1 MYIKRLTSIAL
12 GHFSIDVLNSSIA
25 VILTVLSGKFDL
37 SISQIGLAAMIYT
50 FAASLTQPLF
60 GILADYLKGRW
71 LAAISVAWTGIFYAL
86 AAFAP
91 SYPLLVATLTIGAL
105 GSGAFHPVGMVNAAS
120 AGGKYPTTAT
130 SIFFL
135 LGQSGLALG
144 PISAGLLLQHLDI
157 AIGLPILALT
167 VIPAVVMMAIYLRHP
182 QHIILQE
189 DTAQDSQTQD
199 SQTQDSQILGNPAQD
214 RASVKDHPAREPK
227 AVAATPSAKG
237 GVPAPTMQRGYGHR
251 NYGRSVVFIAFIAVV
266 AFRAAT
272 AQSLMTLL
280 PKYFADLGYTSGAY
294 GIMIGIFAFAGA
306 LGTFL
311 GGYLGDRVNRRL
323 TIFASTLLSVPF
335 TFLLLRVEGP
345 LFFVVAALAGA
356 LLNIPHSILIVM
368 AQRLLP
374 KREGMI
380 GGAVLGFMFASGAIM
395 AWLASWLADFVGLPL
410 VLTLLAFLPIGAAVS
425 ALLLPPTRPRTF
437 TAPSAAAAD

>member
-1 MYIKRLTSIAL
+1 
-12 GHFSIDVLNSSIA
+12 
-25 VILTVLSGKFDL
+25 SGKFDL

-60 GILADYLKGRW
+60 GMLADYLKGRW
-71 LAAISVAWTGIFYAL
+71 LAAISVAWTGTFYAL

-91 SYPLLVATLTIGAL
+91 SYPLLVATLTVGAL

-144 PISAGLLLQHLDI
+144 PMSAGLLLQYLDI
-157 AIGLPILALT
+157 TMGLPLLALT
-167 VIPAVVMMAIYLRHP
+167 VIPAVVMMAMYLRHP
-182 QHIILQE
+182 QTIASQE
-189 DTAQDSQTQD
+189 TDSPTQEVSSAAQHSAPEGSSLTVRMPQRST
-199 SQTQDSQILGNPAQD
+199 I
-214 RASVKDHPAREPK
+214 VF
-227 AVAATPSAKG
+227 VAF
-237 GVPAPTMQRGYGHR
+237 V
-251 NYGRSVVFIAFIAVV
+251 AVV
-266 AFRAAT
+266 ALRAAT
-272 AQSLMTLL
+272 VQSLATLL
-280 PKYFADLGYTSGAY
+280 PKYFSDLGYTSGAY
-294 GIMIGIFAFAGA
+294 GVMIGIFAFAGA

-335 TFLLLRVEGP
+335 AFLLLRVEGP
-345 LFFVVAALAGA
+345 LFYVVAAAAGA
-356 LLNIPHSILIVM
+356 LLNVPHSILIIM

-380 GGAVLGFMFASGAIM
+380 GGAVLGFMFASGAAM
-395 AWLASWLADFVGLPL
+395 AWLASGLADIVGLPL
-410 VLTLLAFLPIGAAVS
+410 VLSVITFLPIGAAVS
-425 ALLLPPTRPRTF
+425 ALVLPSTRRPVT
-437 TAPSAAAAD
+437 TYQSAPAAAD